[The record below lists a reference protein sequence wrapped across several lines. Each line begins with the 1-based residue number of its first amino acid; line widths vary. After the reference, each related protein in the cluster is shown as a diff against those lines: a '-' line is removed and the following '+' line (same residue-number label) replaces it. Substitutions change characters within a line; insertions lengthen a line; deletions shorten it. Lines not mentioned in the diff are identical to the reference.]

1 MGETEKNSKAPTSIL
16 DQILDE
22 TFQKLEN
29 REDFDSELLLELRK
43 LASERSLQNDKLLTS
58 ILKGDLP

>member
-1 MGETEKNSKAPTSIL
+1 MEKNKENSKAPTSIL

-22 TFQKLEN
+22 TFQKLES

-43 LASERSLQNDKLLTS
+43 LASEGSLQNDKLLTS
-58 ILKGDLP
+58 ILKGDLQ

>member
-1 MGETEKNSKAPTSIL
+1 MGEKDRISKAPTSIL

-29 REDFDSELLLELRK
+29 IEDFDSELISELKKVKLPGKNSTERK
-43 LASERSLQNDKLLTS
+43 LIS
-58 ILKGDLP
+58 ILQGESP

>member
-1 MGETEKNSKAPTSIL
+1 MGENEEISKAPTSIL

-29 REDFDSELLLELRK
+29 RVDS
-43 LASERSLQNDKLLTS
+43 
-58 ILKGDLP
+58 

>member
-1 MGETEKNSKAPTSIL
+1 MGEKEEISKAPTSIL

-29 REDFDSELLLELRK
+29 SEDFDSELLLELRK
-43 LASERSLQNDKLLTS
+43 LASEGSLQNDKLLTS